1 MNNFS
6 SPFMVKSPLNDLR
19 KSKSVSKSKTKTKKK
34 DPMRGGYKKLKKKEQ
49 DK

>member
-19 KSKSVSKSKTKTKKK
+19 KSNSGRKTKTNPKKK
-34 DPMRGGYKKLKKKEQ
+34 DPLRGGYKKLKKKEL
-49 DK
+49 